1 MEKENHACP
10 KCGYQDS
17 VRHGYRYNKSGAKR
31 LRKCKGCGARFT
43 PDDGFLRRRFQKEH
57 IVRAVS
63 LHQSGLSLGKV
74 KEHMLE
80 HHGVEVSRWMI
91 SLWCRDYYKMMDEFT
106 GTVKPDVKGNT
117 AGGVIVKVN
126 GKKNWLDDTYEGK
139 TVY

>member
-1 MEKENHACP
+1 METENHACP

-17 VRHGYRYNKSGAKR
+17 VRHGYRYNKLGAKR

-57 IVRAVS
+57 IVKAVS

-80 HHGVEVSRWMI
+80 HHGVKVSRWMI
-91 SLWCRDYYKMMDEFT
+91 SLWCRDYKTMD
-106 GTVKPDVKGNT
+106 
-117 AGGVIVKVN
+117 AGGVVVKVN
-126 GKKNWLDDTYEGK
+126 GRKNLRGGEA
-139 TVY
+139 